1 MPIPVNTRVSLALH
15 PENVVKLDGYG
26 EDTAPLL
33 AGTVAAFT
41 SAYQGVGELWAAKD
55 IVDQND
61 AWTPA
66 KRILEMD
73 KLRDRKFATMA
84 KAFDTATEYLDKNIK
99 LFETELSLPVVSKAA
114 TTVSVE
120 IRNHVKDLPSGERND
135 FIQRALKDGDEIT
148 LCAVLGAPAY
158 LSGLT
163 GDAQKLYL
171 RMMHER
177 MQPEKAKKLK
187 ALKAASELVRLRSGL
202 IFGELEKAVGASPEK
217 VAELR
222 RRHAEAQAALA

>member
-1 MPIPVNTRVSLALH
+1 MPLPVNTRVSLSLH
-15 PENVVKLDGYG
+15 PSNVTALDGYDD
-26 EDTAPLL
+26 DTAPLL
-33 AGTVAAFT
+33 AGTVSAFT
-41 SAYQGVGELWAAKD
+41 SAYQGVGEMWAAKD

-66 KRILEMD
+66 KRIIEMD

-84 KAFDTATEYLDKNIK
+84 KAFDTATDYVDRNIK
-99 LFETELSLPVVSKAA
+99 LFEAELSMPVVSKAA

-135 FIQRALKDGDEIT
+135 FIQRALKDGDEVT
-148 LCAVLGAPAY
+148 LSAVLGAPAY

-163 GDAQKLYL
+163 GEAQKIYL

-187 ALKAASELVRLRSGL
+187 ALKAASELIRLRSGL
-202 IFGELEKAVGASPEK
+202 IFGELEKAVGASSEK

-222 RRHAEAQAALA
+222 KRHEAATKALA